1 MSDLS
6 DWRKMQDGYR
16 APADCHIAPAAAN
29 ERKAFMTALRIM
41 LTSDSWGAAYGA
53 VCEDYPEMTELVK
66 DYKARVCCGPQKEAV
81 QELVEAAEK
90 SQQLAYR
97 LLWIAFAWNDHNFK
111 PAHEE
116 AKETCVK
123 CGISTLTEADEFLLK
138 MDAALAR
145 VTEGEKK

>member
-81 QELVEAAEK
+81 QELVKA
-90 SQQLAYR
+90 SQNALVILVSLHRSVEWELAPSIKGD
-97 LLWIAFAWNDHNFK
+97 IADSLPN
-111 PAHEE
+111 
-116 AKETCVK
+116 
-123 CGISTLTEADEFLLK
+123 LT
-138 MDAALAR
+138 AALASIAER
-145 VTEGEKK
+145 AKL